1 MQPTGVVKPLVGVIA
16 RGQGRLQGRSL
27 VGRPPARAVACSDNA
42 CGVGACKHS
51 AHPQGV
57 AAYGLD
63 HRIRQRIEQTRRSP
77 VG

>member
-1 MQPTGVVKPLVGVIA
+1 MAKPPIGAVA
-16 RGQGRLQGRSL
+16 NDQAAYRGGRSL
-27 VGRPPARAVACSDNA
+27 VGRPPAWVVACSDNT

-51 AHPQGV
+51 THPQGV

>member
-1 MQPTGVVKPLVGVIA
+1 VVRLLVGVIA
-16 RGQGRLQGRSL
+16 SGQGRLQGQSL
-27 VGRPPARAVACSDNA
+27 VGRPPTRAVACSDNT
-42 CGVGACKHS
+42 CGVGTCKHS

-63 HRIRQRIEQTRRSP
+63 RRIRQRIEQTRRSP